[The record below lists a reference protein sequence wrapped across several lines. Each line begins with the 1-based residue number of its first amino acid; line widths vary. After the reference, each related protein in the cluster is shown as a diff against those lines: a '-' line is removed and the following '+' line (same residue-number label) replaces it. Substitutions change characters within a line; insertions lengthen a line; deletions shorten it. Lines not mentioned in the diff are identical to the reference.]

1 MAWTTAVRNL
11 TSEATTE
18 GWAALAISVILG
30 VDADVA
36 FDMLTKPS
44 KRGTK
49 NKNKYTEQD
58 IADMGKYREQGLTW
72 TEIGDIFNISASGA
86 YRMYTYKR
94 AKSK

>member
-44 KRGTK
+44 KRGVK

-58 IADMGKYREQGLTW
+58 MADMSKYREQGMSW
-72 TEIGDIFNISASGA
+72 REIGEIFNISASGA
-86 YRMYTYKR
+86 FRIYAYKTG
-94 AKSK
+94 KSD